1 MFTFLLYCC
10 SALLGVLLHLA
21 GVNFAE
27 QPGMFLAIVA
37 TVAAQL
43 FFLAIKPVNSGALN
57 ESLHC
62 AS

>member
-43 FFLAIKPVNSGALN
+43 FFFWQSNQ
-57 ESLHC
+57 
-62 AS
+62 